1 MMCNEEIRG
10 LLRSARLLIEESS
23 EQISSVGFDHRKAMT
38 SKLQIAEEELV
49 SVIGIL
55 ASLVDK

>member
-1 MMCNEEIRG
+1 MCNEEIRG

-23 EQISSVGFDHRKAMT
+23 EQISSVSFDHRKAMT